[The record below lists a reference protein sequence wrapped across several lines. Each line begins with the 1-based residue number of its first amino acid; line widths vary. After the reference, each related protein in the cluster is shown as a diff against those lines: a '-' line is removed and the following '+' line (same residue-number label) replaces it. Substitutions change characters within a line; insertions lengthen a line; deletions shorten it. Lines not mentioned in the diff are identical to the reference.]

1 MLVRWFW
8 RQPQGSV
15 LGGWFYIRRCSTR
28 PIWICAVV
36 DSKRAVSWL
45 LVAHHWWAGL
55 GTFVLCRRY
64 GFRWSAALLA
74 GIAYLAAPYYVA
86 GTGEGHYNQ
95 SCLVAWVPWAFLL
108 VERLRSGQ
116 RGGVVGTSIVL
127 ALAFFCGHVQEC
139 FYLVLLLTAFLSFD
153 VLGALWRRLR
163 TDARGALLIPNR
175 NPAAG
180 AS

>member
-1 MLVRWFW
+1 M
-8 RQPQGSV
+8 
-15 LGGWFYIRRCSTR
+15 
-28 PIWICAVV
+28 V